1 MRKNGVNKELLAID
15 GGVCA
20 PSGFCANGVRCGFLP
35 DTDRE
40 DLALIFADKRA
51 PVACVF
57 STGGVCG
64 ATATV
69 TKKNIASG
77 YARAI
82 IANSGTANITEG
94 GIPLAK
100 QVCLEVAK
108 RTKALESEVV
118 IASTGKI
125 GKPLSLNTFTKEID
139 CLIQGLAST
148 DEGSKAAARAI
159 MTEDKTPKQIAYA
172 FDLGAFPCKI
182 GAIFKGGARVSP
194 NMATTL
200 CFMTTDVNISPKMLQ
215 KALNTAVRDSFNMLD
230 IDGISSPNDTVCILA
245 SGNAGNCR
253 IDYED
258 TEYKKFSDALCE
270 ATKRIC
276 VLLAKDA
283 KDMQK
288 LLVCKV
294 RGAKSKRTARAV
306 ARAIVCADGVRRT
319 IKEKRLDLD
328 GILGAAYGTGEEL
341 EWQNL
346 SISIVSNRGSLVL
359 YEDGFAAAFYNEA
372 VERVLGAEEIEISVS
387 LGGDNFAAQAIGIV
401 RA

>member
-1 MRKNGVNKELLAID
+1 MRKNGVNKELRAID

-20 PSGFCANGVRCGFLP
+20 PSGFCANGVHCGFLP
-35 DTDRE
+35 DTERE

-64 ATATV
+64 AVATV
-69 TKKNIASG
+69 TKKNISSG

-82 IANSGTANITEG
+82 IANSGAANVTKE

-108 RTKALESEVV
+108 RTKALETEVV

-125 GKPLSLNTFTKEID
+125 GKPLSLATFTKGID
-139 CLIQGLAST
+139 NLIQGLSAT
-148 DEGSKAAARAI
+148 EAGSGAAARAI
-159 MTEDKTPKQIAYA
+159 MTEDQTPKQIAYA

-200 CFMTTDVNISPKMLQ
+200 CFMTTDANISPKMLQ

-258 TEYKKFSDALCE
+258 TEYKKFVDALCE
-270 ATKRIC
+270 ATRRIC
-276 VLLAKDA
+276 ILLAKDV

-306 ARAIVCADGVRRT
+306 ARAIVCADGVRRKM
-319 IKEKRLDLD
+319 KEQQLDLD

-341 EWQNL
+341 EWENL
-346 SISIVSNRGSLVL
+346 SIALSSKLGSLVI
-359 YEDGFAAAFYNEA
+359 YEENFATAFYSEA
-372 VERVLGAEEIEISVS
+372 VEKVLSAEEIEISVS
-387 LGGDNFAAQAIGIV
+387 LGKENFAAQAIGIV
-401 RA
+401 RK